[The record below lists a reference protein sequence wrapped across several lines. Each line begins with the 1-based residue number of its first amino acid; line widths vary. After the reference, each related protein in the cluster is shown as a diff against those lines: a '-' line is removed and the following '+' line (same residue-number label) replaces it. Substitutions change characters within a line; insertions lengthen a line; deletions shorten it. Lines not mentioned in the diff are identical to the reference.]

1 MPRLRTPPDLV
12 RDSKIETTN
21 LGDKRTR
28 HVIFRA
34 GRSARERR
42 IRIEETWVRESCLGR
57 GAYGTVYKE
66 YKETNGAQEGTAQGL
81 EGESRPKVRAVKKIN
96 KSVIAGE
103 EIDYTMELEAV
114 AKFSNPKY
122 SHCFVRSDGWYEI
135 GDAIFIS
142 MEFIPLGDLQRQVK
156 TPLPESEVR
165 DITSQLLE
173 ALEHMHENGFV
184 HRDLKPGNI
193 MVVQRSPDWWIK
205 IADFGISKRRQ
216 QDVTTLRT
224 LQRGTF
230 GYAAPEA
237 LGIRGGSSYTSAVDI
252 WSLGAVLFW
261 LHTQTAVF
269 PNFVDFC
276 SYCSGTREF
285 PIDGLAA
292 QAISQDGQQFVRNL
306 MALEAKDRPSADAA
320 AKDTWMIKPIVE
332 GESPAAAPN
341 T

>member
-1 MPRLRTPPDLV
+1 M
-12 RDSKIETTN
+12 
-21 LGDKRTR
+21 
-28 HVIFRA
+28 
-34 GRSARERR
+34 
-42 IRIEETWVRESCLGR
+42 RESCLGR

-66 YKETNGAQEGTAQGL
+66 YKEANDAKEDTARGL
-81 EGESRPKVRAVKKIN
+81 EGESRPKVRAVKKIS

-142 MEFIPLGDLQRQVK
+142 MEFIPHGDLQRQLK
-156 TPLPESEVR
+156 APLPESEVR

-193 MVVQRSPDWWIK
+193 MVVQKSPDWWIK

-216 QDVTTLRT
+216 QDVTSLHTM
-224 LQRGTF
+224 QRGTF

-237 LGIRGGSSYTSAVDI
+237 LGQRGDAPYTSAVDI

-261 LHTQTAVF
+261 LHTLSAVF
-269 PNFVDFC
+269 PSFLDFC
-276 SYCSGTREF
+276 NYCSGTQEF
-285 PIDGLAA
+285 PINTLASRT
-292 QAISQDGQQFVRNL
+292 ISRDGQHFVRSL
-306 MALEAKDRPSADAA
+306 MALEAKDRPTATAA
-320 AKDTWMIKPIVE
+320 AKHTWMTRPIVE
-332 GESPAAAPN
+332 GTSPAAAE
-341 T
+341 TT